1 MAKEYGL
8 MEHNEGPLLWANSH
22 FWQGF
27 MKQAAVKIPT
37 YLTKIPSPK
46 KVSLPK
52 VAPNTAEL
60 PRLPQTLPKA
70 IVKDAI
76 PPEVPKMSD
85 AAKAEISAVKTKA
98 KPGPSI
104 DYSQMNAIPK
114 VPEENLATISYGPK
128 GPTKYTPPKPA

>member
-1 MAKEYGL
+1 MTNEY
-8 MEHNEGPLLWANSH
+8 EESALLWANSN

-52 VAPNTAEL
+52 TVANAGEL

-70 IVKDAI
+70 VVKDAI

-85 AAKAEISAVKTKA
+85 AAVAEISAAKTKA

-104 DYSQMNAIPK
+104 NYQQMNAIPK
-114 VPEENLATISYGPK
+114 VPEESQATLSYGPK
-128 GPTKYTPPKPA
+128 GPTKYTPPPKPA